1 MVHLKLVLGYHRKLK
16 RNSLIGNMIELSPF
30 VCKYDIFNLLQLHAG
45 NSYMVYNV
53 KEIDLKICRLSSNFS
68 RHHLVCEQY
77 TNSVLTC
84 QPFSYTL
91 SLFSINNTIQ
101 LYVIKFVIDLR
112 QVGGFLRI
120 LLFLPPIKLTT
131 TI

>member
-1 MVHLKLVLGYHRKLK
+1 
-16 RNSLIGNMIELSPF
+16 MIELSPF
-30 VCKYDIFNLLQLHAG
+30 VCKYDIFNLLQLHADS
-45 NSYMVYNV
+45 SYMVYNM
-53 KEIDLKICRLSSNFS
+53 KEIDLKICRLSSNVTS
-68 RHHLVCEQY
+68 HHLVCEQD
-77 TNSVLTC
+77 TNSVPTC

-112 QVGGFLRI
+112 QVGAVLRI
-120 LLFLPPIKLTT
+120 LRFLPPVKLTT